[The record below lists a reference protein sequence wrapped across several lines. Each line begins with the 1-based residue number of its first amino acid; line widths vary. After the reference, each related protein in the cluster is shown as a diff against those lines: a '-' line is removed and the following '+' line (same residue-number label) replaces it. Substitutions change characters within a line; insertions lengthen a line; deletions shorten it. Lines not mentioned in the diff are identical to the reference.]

1 MCGVFSGRSV
11 LQMAGCNVVC
21 QSARRSLTKAP
32 GFALAKPGDIYLE
45 MRNSLG
51 SSNFSESGIGVGCQE

>member
-1 MCGVFSGRSV
+1 LPIGEEEPDS
-11 LQMAGCNVVC
+11 
-21 QSARRSLTKAP
+21 KAP
-32 GFALAKPGDIYLE
+32 DFALAKPGDIYLE

>member
-1 MCGVFSGRSV
+1 MGLLSNISVFLRPTRVQCRLPIGEEEPDS
-11 LQMAGCNVVC
+11 
-21 QSARRSLTKAP
+21 KAP
-32 GFALAKPGDIYLE
+32 DFALAKPFYLE